1 MTDHKHNIL
10 LDIKNLSVSF
20 HNGRQVTD
28 AVKNV
33 NLTIHKGET
42 HALVG
47 ESGSGK
53 SVSAM
58 AAMQLLPQSA
68 HFPNGEILY
77 KGRDVLKLNDKDLR
91 QMRGDDIGM
100 IFQEPLTSLNPL
112 HSIEK
117 QIGEVL
123 RLHDSLE
130 GSALKMR
137 IKELLDMVQLPRMKE
152 RMNAYPHELS
162 GGQRQRIM
170 IAIALANKPD
180 LLIADEPTT
189 ALDVT
194 VQAQILDLLAEL
206 QKDLGMAMLLITH
219 DLPVVQKYTRHV
231 SVMQNGKIIE
241 SNETAKIFDAP
252 TQDYTKKLINS
263 VPSGSAQP
271 RDPNKPHDLL
281 AEAKNMKIY
290 FPLQKT
296 IFGKPKSFVKAVDD
310 ISFSLEQGETLGIV
324 GESGSGKTTLGLG
337 VLRLIKAEGSIVF
350 CGKDVTKLNTK
361 ELRKMREDMQ
371 IVFQDPFGSLSPR
384 MSVGQIIAEGL
395 KIHQPKMSK
404 DERDAAVTAAL
415 IEVELDPE
423 TRHRFP
429 HEFSGGQRQRIS
441 IARALVLKPKLL
453 VLDEPTSAL
462 DVSIQSQVIDLLRK
476 LQTAHNLSY
485 IFISHDLRVV
495 RALSH
500 RIIVMKNGKVVETGN
515 AEDVFKA
522 PQEEYTQELLKA
534 ALY

>member
-1 MTDHKHNIL
+1 
-10 LDIKNLSVSF
+10 
-20 HNGRQVTD
+20 
-28 AVKNV
+28 
-33 NLTIHKGET
+33 
-42 HALVG
+42 
-47 ESGSGK
+47 
-53 SVSAM
+53 
-58 AAMQLLPQSA
+58 
-68 HFPNGEILY
+68 
-77 KGRDVLKLNDKDLR
+77 
-91 QMRGDDIGM
+91 
-100 IFQEPLTSLNPL
+100 
-112 HSIEK
+112 
-117 QIGEVL
+117 
-123 RLHDSLE
+123 
-130 GSALKMR
+130 
-137 IKELLDMVQLPRMKE
+137 
-152 RMNAYPHELS
+152 
-162 GGQRQRIM
+162 
-170 IAIALANKPD
+170 
-180 LLIADEPTT
+180 
-189 ALDVT
+189 
-194 VQAQILDLLAEL
+194 
-206 QKDLGMAMLLITH
+206 
-219 DLPVVQKYTRHV
+219 VQKYTRHV